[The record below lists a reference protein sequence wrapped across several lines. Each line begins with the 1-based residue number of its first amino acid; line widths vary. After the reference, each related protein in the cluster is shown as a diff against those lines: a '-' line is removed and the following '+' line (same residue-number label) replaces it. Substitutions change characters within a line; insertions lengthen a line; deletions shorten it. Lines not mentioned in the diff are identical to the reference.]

1 MNQNKKV
8 FIITGTISSGK
19 STFSN
24 ILRDKGFRVIDSDK
38 IVHQLYNEDSMKK
51 QLVSNFGNN
60 ILVDGNINRKA
71 LGNIVFNNK
80 EKKQLLEDIVHP
92 KVLDRIID
100 CISKSKDCIFIE
112 IPLYYKVEKE
122 LIKKIN
128 NYKLI
133 LITIEKEIQIERLI
147 NRNNITRKEAMV
159 LIDNVENT
167 IKFSKKVDYIIE
179 NNGDLK
185 DFKLKIENFLIAER
199 LDESNKEN
207 I

>member
-1 MNQNKKV
+1 MNQNKKI

-24 ILRDKGFRVIDSDK
+24 ILRQKGFKVIDADK
-38 IVHQLYNEDSMKK
+38 IVHELYDEDSMKK
-51 QLVSNFGNN
+51 QLTLNFGNT
-60 ILVDGNINRKA
+60 ILVDGNINRKI
-71 LGNIVFNNK
+71 LGNIVFNNE
-80 EKKQLLEDIVHP
+80 EKKQLLETIVHP
-92 KVLDRIID
+92 RVLDRIIEY
-100 CISKSKDCIFIE
+100 ISNSNDNIFIE

-147 NRNNITRKEAMV
+147 KRNNITRKEAMV
-159 LIDNVENT
+159 LIDNIEDT
-167 IKFSKKVDYIIE
+167 SKFSKKVDYTIE
-179 NNGDLK
+179 NNGNLE
-185 DFKLKIENFLIAER
+185 DFKLKIEKFLIAER